1 MIFMKINKNIFQDMK
16 VMDWDE
22 KIIADNDF
30 QGWSILTCMSDMYCV
45 HRIVLDRGTNVYL
58 MPERCLS
65 NLQNIK
71 L

>member
-1 MIFMKINKNIFQDMK
+1 
-16 VMDWDE
+16 MDWDE